1 MTPVVFFSHSSADNE
16 RARALV
22 QALEQGGLVKTT
34 FDVRDLRHGQEYAP
48 QLHKWLAHCQGAV
61 LLLTLNVMNHAPWV
75 LQEVSVLRSRSI
87 NERDSFRLFV
97 IIDKEVLDDAT
108 WKQWFAPLK
117 LDTLQRKKIVD
128 KNEDPALTVAALRQ
142 ELAGLSVSGD
152 DYFSLLA
159 LLVGDALGDIL
170 KKQSAVNALSKGLEL
185 IDAEWLRIVGA
196 PQALQDK
203 FALRLCQGDFGQF
216 GGIDAMFSAL
226 QKLAAKP
233 LLQELLGV
241 LRSYWIP
248 LPLAARLAEGLLN
261 LAPYGEGAGVPPN
274 VLILQTEAG
283 DAQPIADMYRERQ
296 FAPYYQQGTLVN
308 VAGGNETAA
317 GVCQAVY
324 DELQAQLFPMLRTIT
339 PEQITAELA
348 TRLGQ
353 AMPRYVFIHIAAPA
367 TLAHVRLA
375 ARTYWPCLFLLSA
388 APAACAELARELGAP
403 ALALQPQAGSELQHL
418 NALAVAHGYAN

>member
-1 MTPVVFFSHSSADNE
+1 MTPVVFISHSSADNE

-22 QALEQGGLVKTT
+22 LALEQGGLVKTT

-97 IIDKEVLDDAT
+97 IIDKEVLEDAT

-117 LDTLQRKKIVD
+117 LDALQRKKIVD
-128 KNEDPALTVAALRQ
+128 KNEDPALIVAALRK
-142 ELAGLSVSGD
+142 ELAGMSVNGD

-170 KKQSAVNALSKGLEL
+170 KKQSAVNALSKGLDLEDL
-185 IDAEWLRIVGA
+185 AWARIVGA

-203 FALRLCQGDFGQF
+203 FALRLCQGDFGLF
-216 GGIDAMFSAL
+216 GGIDAMFAAL

-233 LLQELLGV
+233 LLQELYGV

-248 LPLAARLAEGLLN
+248 LPLAARLAEAVLN
-261 LAPYGEGAGVPPN
+261 LAPYVDGAGVPPN
-274 VLILQTEAG
+274 VLLLQTEAG
-283 DAQPIADMYRERQ
+283 DAHPIADMYRERQ

-317 GVCQAVY
+317 GVCRAVH
-324 DELQAQLFPMLRTIT
+324 DALQEQLFPLLPAMS
-339 PEQITAELA
+339 PEQLSANLA
-348 TRLGQ
+348 THLGQ
-353 AMPRYVFIHIAAPA
+353 ELPRYVFIHIAAPA

-375 ARTYWPCLFLLSA
+375 ACTYWPCLFVLSA

-403 ALALQPQAGSELQHL
+403 ALALQPQAGNELQHL
-418 NALAVAHGYAN
+418 NALEVALSYTS